1 VSDESDS
8 TDLEFSFLMYAV
20 VLMEVE
26 PTPLGIMDCLVF
38 GALISATD
46 TGNTAKRNSLL
57 H

>member
-1 VSDESDS
+1 
-8 TDLEFSFLMYAV
+8 MYAV